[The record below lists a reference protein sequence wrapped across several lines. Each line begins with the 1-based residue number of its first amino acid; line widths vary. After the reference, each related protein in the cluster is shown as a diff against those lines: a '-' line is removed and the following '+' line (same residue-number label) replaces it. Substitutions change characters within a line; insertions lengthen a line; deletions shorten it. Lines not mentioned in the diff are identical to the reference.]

1 MNNTERLQAI
11 RAKCIELLEIASR
24 RTPGEWEAEGTTVW
38 GHDPERE
45 SSSICDTVSRA
56 DFSDATFI
64 ASCAGPAEAGW
75 RATIA
80 AIDSLSQIAT
90 EKELVEHGY
99 CGDSDSPYV
108 SHMRTGA
115 AIFASTQLQQI
126 LAAWK
131 DINLEGG
138 AK

>member
-1 MNNTERLQAI
+1 MNDTERLQAI
-11 RAKCIELLEIASR
+11 RAKCAQLLEIASK

-38 GHDPERE
+38 WHDPERE

-56 DFSDATFI
+56 DFSDAAFI
-64 ASCAGPAEAGW
+64 AACAGPAEAGW

-80 AIDSLSQIAT
+80 AIDFAESMPGHIWRESLEA
-90 EKELVEHGY
+90 L
-99 CGDSDSPYV
+99 
-108 SHMRTGA
+108 
-115 AIFASTQLQQI
+115 I